1 MKDKALAALIR
12 SQPEKGLEMVLQQY
26 GGLCN
31 GILRQMLGE
40 RPQDI
45 EECLSTAICRLWQT
59 IDRFDPEKGSL
70 KSWLCRIV
78 RNIAV
83 DQLRRTQTSP
93 LPLDEDWPDYGED
106 LTDQLQQQMDGKL
119 IQQAIDQMEQPE
131 RTIFIRRYYYCEK
144 VSSIAKALS
153 MTEKAVE
160 HRLAR
165 GRQKLKQYLLEH
177 GGYHR

>member
-1 MKDKALAALIR
+1 MPLT
-12 SQPEKGLEMVLQQY
+12 S
-26 GGLCN
+26 C
-31 GILRQMLGE
+31 
-40 RPQDI
+40 
-45 EECLSTAICRLWQT
+45 EE
-59 IDRFDPEKGSL
+59 PKPP
-70 KSWLCRIV
+70 
-78 RNIAV
+78 
-83 DQLRRTQTSP
+83 P

-165 GRQKLKQYLLEH
+165 GRQKLKQYLLEQ